1 MIQFDNV
8 SKSFPSG
15 SLFSGVTLSIK
26 KGVRAGLVGKNGSG
40 KTTLLRMMLGLD
52 SPDSGK
58 IEKEKNLTIGY
69 LQQEIIVGSEKSIL
83 EEVLASFPEI
93 DGLDEQ
99 IFSLSNQLAKSPDND
114 DIAEELGVLQFK
126 FESMG
131 GWDLE
136 KKAKKILGGLGF
148 VEWQFKEPMRK
159 FSGGWRMRVALS
171 KILMQD
177 PDVLFLDEP
186 TNHLDLE
193 ATIWLEKFLAS
204 WKGGMVLISHDRTF
218 LDRSI
223 NHIIEIDLRRIKLF
237 KGTYSDFIENKK
249 VEMDLY
255 LNAYK
260 NQQREIKET
269 ERFIERFRYKNTKA
283 TQVQSRIKKLEK
295 LEILEEPSEDNS
307 SIRLKIPQP
316 ERSPLRIVSCEKVG
330 KSYGDVEVFNDLK
343 FVVER
348 ENKIGLVGINGAG
361 KSTLLKMLAGVEKPS
376 NGTFEYGQNIKV
388 SYYAQHQL
396 ETLGEK
402 DTVYES
408 IEKFAL
414 GMTETQIRTYLGG
427 FLFSGEE
434 IEKKVKVLSGGEKA
448 RLALGRMLL
457 DPSNLLLLDE
467 PTNHLDMLSRS
478 IVEDAMASFE
488 GSIVCISHDRHFL
501 NKITNITCE
510 VGNGGVITYQGNY
523 EYYEWKKE
531 QRQNEDTTLVKPAS
545 DKKKKYQ
552 LRKQS
557 KNRIAW
563 INKRFKQIEK
573 EIKEKE
579 LLLHDVK
586 NKSNAHLLN
595 ELMVKISKLENEY
608 LEYIEE
614 LDKLS
619 LL

>member
-58 IEKEKNLTIGY
+58 IKKEKNLTIGY

-93 DGLDEQ
+93 EGLGEQ
-99 IFSLSNQLAKSPDND
+99 IFSLSNQLAKSPDNN

-171 KILMQD
+171 KILMQE

-223 NHIIEIDLRRIKLF
+223 NHIIEIDLRRIKIF
-237 KGTYSDFIENKK
+237 KGTYSDFIKNKK

-307 SIRLKIPQP
+307 SIRLTIPQP
-316 ERSPLRIVSCEKVG
+316 NRSPLRLVSCKDVG

-376 NGTFEYGQNIKV
+376 NGSFEYGQNIKV

-396 ETLGEK
+396 ETLEEK

-467 PTNHLDMLSRS
+467 PTNHLDMVSRS
-478 IVEDAMASFE
+478 IVEEAMASFE

-510 VGNGGVITYQGNY
+510 VGKGGVITYQGNY

-531 QRQNEDTTLVKPAS
+531 QQQNEDAPLVKPIT
-545 DKKKKYQ
+545 DKKKDYQ

-573 EIKEKE
+573 EIKDKE

-586 NKSNAHLLN
+586 NKSNAPFLN
-595 ELMVKISKLENEY
+595 EVMEEISQLENEY
-608 LEYIEE
+608 FQYIEE
-614 LDKLS
+614 LDKLN
-619 LL
+619 

>member
-15 SLFSGVTLSIK
+15 SLFSDVTLSIK

-40 KTTLLRMMLGLD
+40 KTTLLRMMLGID
-52 SPDSGK
+52 NPDSGK
-58 IEKEKNLTIGY
+58 IKKEKNLTIGY
-69 LQQEIIVGSEKSIL
+69 LQQEIIVGSEKSVL

-93 DGLDEQ
+93 DGLGEQ
-99 IFSLSNQLAKSPDND
+99 IFSLSSQLAKSPDNN
-114 DIAEELGVLQFK
+114 DIAEKLGSLQYK

-148 VEWQFKEPMRK
+148 LECQFKEPMRK

-171 KILMQD
+171 KILMQE

-223 NHIIEIDLRRIKLF
+223 NHIIEIDLRRIKIY
-237 KGTYSDFIENKK
+237 KGTYSDFIKNKK
-249 VEMDLY
+249 IEMDLY

-260 NQQREIKET
+260 NQQKEIKET

-316 ERSPLRIVSCEKVG
+316 KRSPLRVVSCENVG

-348 ENKIGLVGINGAG
+348 ENKIGLVGVNGAG
-361 KSTLLKMLAGVEKPS
+361 KSTLLKMLAGVEKAS
-376 NGTFEYGQNIKV
+376 TGTFKYGQNIKV

-396 ETLGEK
+396 ETLEEN

-414 GMTETQIRTYLGG
+414 RMTETQIRTYLGG

-457 DPSNLLLLDE
+457 EPSNLLLLDE
-467 PTNHLDMLSRS
+467 PTNHLDMVSRS
-478 IVEDAMASFE
+478 IVEEAMASFE

-510 VGNGGVITYQGNY
+510 VGKGGVITYQGNY

-531 QRQNEDTTLVKPAS
+531 QKQNEDSLLVKPAT
-545 DKKKKYQ
+545 DKKKDYQ
-552 LRKQS
+552 LRKQL

-563 INKRFKQIEK
+563 INKRFKQIER
-573 EIKEKE
+573 EIKHKE
-579 LLLHDVK
+579 SLLHDEK
-586 NKSNAHLLN
+586 NKSNATVLN
-595 ELMVKISKLENEY
+595 KVMEEISQLENEY
-608 LEYIEE
+608 FQYVEE
-614 LDKLS
+614 LDKLNQ
-619 LL
+619 L